1 MDLRQLEM
9 LRAIAETGS
18 FTGAGEKLHVSQS
31 AISRQIKLLE
41 DELNEPL
48 FSRSGRRVRITP
60 AGEAL
65 LQLSHRVFA
74 DVNETRRLIGER
86 QRVLSGTLRLAAGMT
101 VCLYVYPLVI
111 KDFRRHHP
119 KVEIKLVTG
128 PTPRLVRRLKTGAI
142 DLALLT
148 LPLDE
153 PDLETIPVLRE
164 ELLLVMPRDHP
175 LASKKRVSPQ
185 DLVRQPFVVYESGSN
200 TRRVL
205 DRFFT
210 SARIEPR
217 IVLETENVEI
227 LKALVRIGLG
237 LSLVPYLA
245 IAREVRAGQL
255 ACARIAGVPLERET
269 GWVYLRTGRVPRIL
283 TEVFRALEQVKPR
296 LRLTPDEG

>member
-1 MDLRQLEM
+1 MDLRQLDM

-41 DELNEPL
+41 EELNEPL
-48 FSRSGRRVRITP
+48 FSRSGRRVVITP
-60 AGEAL
+60 AGETL

-74 DVNETRRLIGER
+74 DVNETKRLIGER

-101 VCLYVYPLVI
+101 VCLYVYPLII
-111 KDFRRHHP
+111 KEFRRHHP
-119 KVEIKLVTG
+119 KVDIKLVTG
-128 PTPRLVRRLKTGAI
+128 PTPRLLRRLKAGAI

-148 LPLDE
+148 LPIEE
-153 PDLETIPVLRE
+153 PDLETVPVLHE
-164 ELLLVMPRDHP
+164 ELLLIMPRDHP
-175 LASKKRVSPQ
+175 LAGRKRIGPQ
-185 DLVRQPFVVYESGSN
+185 DLVHQPFVVYEGGSN
-200 TRRVL
+200 TRRML
-205 DRFFT
+205 DQFFT
-210 SARIEPR
+210 SAQIDPR

-255 ACARIAGVPLERET
+255 ACSRISGVSLERET
-269 GWVYLRTGRVPRIL
+269 GWVYPRTGRVPRIL
-283 TEVFRALEQVKPR
+283 SEVIRTLEQLKPR
-296 LRLTPDEG
+296 LRLSPDEP